1 MSLNIIRENIYL
13 GKDMNNTIEKNLND
27 NGVLKLSLNRPDT
40 LNAMNADLIMGLLE
54 GLNEAKA
61 DKKVRSIIITG
72 NGRGFCSGADLVD
85 GGWPKTRGLTPGE
98 AGSVNM
104 ENAFNP
110 LVKAITQSTKPVVN
124 AINGIAA
131 GGGVGLA
138 LTGDIVVAAE
148 SAKFKLVF
156 GPNLGIISDVG
167 ASWFVPN
174 LIGRARANGMG
185 LLGDDISAQQ
195 AKEWGLIW
203 DCVPDN
209 ELMVVSEKIA
219 NKLANGPTAGLK
231 EIVKAH
237 DKALSGSLSEQ
248 LDYEK
253 EIQRV
258 RLDSK
263 EFKEGVSAFIEKRK
277 PNFRDLD

>member
-1 MSLNIIRENIYL
+1 
-13 GKDMNNTIEKNLND
+13 MNNTIEKNLND
-27 NGVLKLSLNRPDT
+27 NGVLRLSLNRPDT

-138 LTGDIVVAAE
+138 LTGDIVIAAE

-185 LLGDDISAQQ
+185 LLGDDISAKQ

>member
-1 MSLNIIRENIYL
+1 MSNV
-13 GKDMNNTIEKNLND
+13 IEKKLTEK
-27 NGVLKLSLNRPDT
+27 GVLKLTLNRPEV
-40 LNAMNADLIMGLLE
+40 LNAMNADLIMGLLDSFY
-54 GLNEAKA
+54 EAKK

-72 NGRGFCSGADLVD
+72 SGRGFCAGADLVD
-85 GGWPKTRGLTPGE
+85 GGWPSSEGLSSGE
-98 AGSVNM
+98 VTFNNM

-110 LVKAITQSTKPVVN
+110 LVKAITQSNKPVIS

-138 LTGDIVVAAE
+138 LCGDIVLAAE

-185 LLGDDISAQQ
+185 LLGEDISAKQ
-195 AKEWGLIW
+195 AKDWGLIW
-203 DCVPDN
+203 DCVPDE
-209 ELMVVSEKIA
+209 ELLNKAMEIAEKIA
-219 NKLANGPTAGLK
+219 DGPIEGLK
-231 EIVKAH
+231 AIVKAH
-237 DKALSGSLSEQ
+237 DRALSSTLSEQ

-253 EIQRV
+253 ETQRV
-258 RLDSK
+258 RTDSK
-263 EFKEGVSAFIEKRK
+263 DFKEGVKAFGEKRK
-277 PNFRDLD
+277 PNFRNLS

>member
-1 MSLNIIRENIYL
+1 MNDAIQKELN
-13 GKDMNNTIEKNLND
+13 ND
-27 NGVLKLSLNRPDT
+27 GVLKLSLNRPEV
-40 LNAMNADLIMGLLE
+40 LNAMNADLIMGLLDA
-54 GLNEAKA
+54 LYEAKS

-72 NGRGFCSGADLVD
+72 NGRGFCSGADLIE
-85 GGWPKTRGLTPGE
+85 GGWPKTEGLSAGE
-98 AGSVNM
+98 AGSMNM

-138 LTGDIVVAAE
+138 LTGDIVIASE

-185 LLGDDISAQQ
+185 LLGEDISAKQ

-203 DCVPDN
+203 DCVPDE
-209 ELMVVSEKIA
+209 ELISKAEEIA
-219 NKLANGPTAGLK
+219 KKLANGPITGLK

-237 DKALSGSLSEQ
+237 DKALSG
-248 LDYEK
+248 
-253 EIQRV
+253 
-258 RLDSK
+258 
-263 EFKEGVSAFIEKRK
+263 F
-277 PNFRDLD
+277 

>member
-1 MSLNIIRENIYL
+1 MSNV
-13 GKDMNNTIEKNLND
+13 IEKKLTEK
-27 NGVLKLSLNRPDT
+27 GVLKLTLNRPEV
-40 LNAMNADLIMGLLE
+40 LNAMNADLIMGLLDSFY
-54 GLNEAKA
+54 EAKK

-72 NGRGFCSGADLVD
+72 SGRGFCAGADLVD
-85 GGWPKTRGLTPGE
+85 GGWPSSEGLSSGE
-98 AGSVNM
+98 VTFNNM

-110 LVKAITQSTKPVVN
+110 LVKAITQSNKPVIS

-138 LTGDIVVAAE
+138 LCGDIVLAAE

-185 LLGDDISAQQ
+185 LLGEDIPAKQ
-195 AKEWGLIW
+195 AKDWGLIW
-203 DCVPDN
+203 DCVPDE
-209 ELMVVSEKIA
+209 ELLNKAMEIAEKIA
-219 NKLANGPTAGLK
+219 DGPIEGLK
-231 EIVKAH
+231 AIVKAH
-237 DKALSGSLSEQ
+237 DRALSSTLSEQ

-253 EIQRV
+253 ETQRL
-258 RLDSK
+258 RTDYK
-263 EFKEGVSAFIEKRK
+263 DFKEGVKAFGEKRK
-277 PNFRDLD
+277 PNFRNLS

>member
-1 MSLNIIRENIYL
+1 
-13 GKDMNNTIEKNLND
+13 MNNAIEKNYND
-27 NGVLKLSLNRPDT
+27 NGVLKLSLNRPDV
-40 LNAMNADLIMGLLE
+40 LNAMNADLVMGLLE
-54 GLNEAKA
+54 SFNEAKA
-61 DKKVRSIIITG
+61 DKEVRSIIITG
-72 NGRGFCSGADLVD
+72 NGRGFCSGADLID
-85 GGWPKTRGLTPGE
+85 AGWPKTKGLSPGE

-138 LTGDIVVAAE
+138 LSGDIVIASE

-185 LLGDDISAQQ
+185 LLGEDISAQQ

-209 ELMVVSEKIA
+209 ELIVVCEEIA
-219 NKLANGPTAGLK
+219 NKLANGPTVGLK

-237 DKALSGSLSEQ
+237 DKALSGTLSEQ

>member
-1 MSLNIIRENIYL
+1 MSNV
-13 GKDMNNTIEKNLND
+13 IEKNLTEK
-27 NGVLKLSLNRPDT
+27 GVLQLTLNRPEV
-40 LNAMNADLIMGLLE
+40 LNAMNADLIMGLLDSFY
-54 GLNEAKA
+54 EAKK

-72 NGRGFCSGADLVD
+72 SGRGFCAGADLVD
-85 GGWPKTRGLTPGE
+85 GGWPSSEGLSSGE
-98 AGSVNM
+98 VTFNNM

-110 LVKAITQSTKPVVN
+110 LVKAITQSNKPVIS

-138 LTGDIVVAAE
+138 LCGDIVLAAE

-185 LLGDDISAQQ
+185 LLGEDIPAKQ
-195 AKEWGLIW
+195 AKDWGLIW
-203 DCVPDN
+203 DCVPDE
-209 ELMVVSEKIA
+209 ELLNKAMEIAEKIA
-219 NKLANGPTAGLK
+219 DGPIEGLK
-231 EIVKAH
+231 AIVKAH
-237 DKALSGSLSEQ
+237 DRALSSTLSEQ

-253 EIQRV
+253 ETQRV
-258 RLDSK
+258 RTDSK
-263 EFKEGVSAFIEKRK
+263 DFKEGVKAFGEKRK
-277 PNFRDLD
+277 PNFRNLS

>member
-1 MSLNIIRENIYL
+1 MSNV
-13 GKDMNNTIEKNLND
+13 IEKKLTEK
-27 NGVLKLSLNRPDT
+27 GVLQLTLNRPEV

-54 GLNEAKA
+54 SFYEAKK

-72 NGRGFCSGADLVD
+72 SGRGFCAGADLVD
-85 GGWPKTRGLTPGE
+85 GGWPSSEGLSSGE
-98 AGSVNM
+98 VTFNNM

-110 LVKAITQSTKPVVN
+110 LVKAITQSNKPVIS

-138 LTGDIVVAAE
+138 LCGDIVLAAE

-185 LLGDDISAQQ
+185 LLGEDIPAKQ
-195 AKEWGLIW
+195 AKDWGLIW
-203 DCVPDN
+203 DCVPDE
-209 ELMVVSEKIA
+209 ELLNKAMEIAEKIA
-219 NKLANGPTAGLK
+219 DGPIEGLK
-231 EIVKAH
+231 AIVKAH
-237 DKALSGSLSEQ
+237 DRALSSTLSEQ

-253 EIQRV
+253 ETQRV
-258 RLDSK
+258 RTDSK
-263 EFKEGVSAFIEKRK
+263 DFKEGVKAFGEKRK
-277 PNFRDLD
+277 PNFRNLS

>member
-1 MSLNIIRENIYL
+1 MSNV
-13 GKDMNNTIEKNLND
+13 IEKKLTEK
-27 NGVLKLSLNRPDT
+27 GVLKLTLNRPEV
-40 LNAMNADLIMGLLE
+40 LNAMNADLIMGLLDSFY
-54 GLNEAKA
+54 EAKK

-72 NGRGFCSGADLVD
+72 SGRGFCAGADLVD
-85 GGWPKTRGLTPGE
+85 GGWPSSEGLSSGE
-98 AGSVNM
+98 VTFNNM

-110 LVKAITQSTKPVVN
+110 LVKAITQSNKPVIS

-138 LTGDIVVAAE
+138 LCGDIVLAAE

-185 LLGDDISAQQ
+185 LLGEDIPAKQ
-195 AKEWGLIW
+195 AKDWGLIW
-203 DCVPDN
+203 DCVPDE
-209 ELMVVSEKIA
+209 ELLNKAMEIAEKIA
-219 NKLANGPTAGLK
+219 DGPIEGLK
-231 EIVKAH
+231 AIVKAH
-237 DKALSGSLSEQ
+237 DRALSSTLSEQ

-253 EIQRV
+253 ETQRV
-258 RLDSK
+258 RTDSK
-263 EFKEGVSAFIEKRK
+263 DFKEGVRAFGEKRK
-277 PNFRDLD
+277 PNFRNLS

>member
-1 MSLNIIRENIYL
+1 MSNV
-13 GKDMNNTIEKNLND
+13 IEKKLTEK
-27 NGVLKLSLNRPDT
+27 GVLKLTLNRPEV
-40 LNAMNADLIMGLLE
+40 LNAMNADLIMGLLDSFY
-54 GLNEAKA
+54 EAKK

-72 NGRGFCSGADLVD
+72 SGRGFCAGADLVD
-85 GGWPKTRGLTPGE
+85 GGWPSSEGLSSGE
-98 AGSVNM
+98 VTFNNM

-110 LVKAITQSTKPVVN
+110 LVKAITQSNKPVIS

-138 LTGDIVVAAE
+138 LCGDIVLAAE

-185 LLGDDISAQQ
+185 LLGEDIP
-195 AKEWGLIW
+195 AKKAKDWGLIW
-203 DCVPDN
+203 DCVPDE
-209 ELMVVSEKIA
+209 ELLNKAMEIAEKIA
-219 NKLANGPTAGLK
+219 DGPIEGLK
-231 EIVKAH
+231 AIVKAH
-237 DKALSGSLSEQ
+237 DRALSSTLSEQ

-253 EIQRV
+253 ETQRV
-258 RLDSK
+258 RTDSK
-263 EFKEGVSAFIEKRK
+263 DFKEGVKAFGEKRK
-277 PNFRDLD
+277 PNFRNLS

>member
-1 MSLNIIRENIYL
+1 MNGAIEKSLNDEGILILR
-13 GKDMNNTIEKNLND
+13 
-27 NGVLKLSLNRPDT
+27 LNRPDV

-54 GLNEAKA
+54 SLREAIA

-72 NGRGFCSGADLVD
+72 NGRGFCSGADLLD
-85 GGWPKTRGLTPGE
+85 GGWPETEGLSAGE
-98 AGSVNM
+98 AGSMNM

-138 LTGDIVVAAE
+138 LTGDIVIASE

-185 LLGDDISAQQ
+185 LLGEDISAKK

-203 DCVPDN
+203 DCVPDE
-209 ELMVVSEKIA
+209 ELMNTAKNIA
-219 NKLANGPTAGLK
+219 ERLANGPIVGLK

-237 DKALSGSLSEQ
+237 DRALSSSLSEQ

-253 EIQRV
+253 ETQRI
-258 RLDSK
+258 RLDS
-263 EFKEGVSAFIEKRK
+263 EDFKEGVRAFSEKRK
-277 PNFRDLD
+277 PEFNR